1 MNQAEYDLVELP
13 AIEQLCSLGWTYI
26 NGKDLAPDI
35 TSERKYWGDVI
46 LEDTFNHS
54 IQALNPWI
62 NDENLRKVTR
72 SIIKPQVTS
81 LTEANQSFWNTIT
94 SHISVE
100 QDLGKGR
107 KGQTVKLIDFDNAS
121 NNSLIC
127 VNQFKV
133 KGPNQSIIPD
143 IILFVNGL
151 PLVVIE
157 CKSPY
162 IVNPMESGIEQLLR
176 YSNRRTPLDNEGAE
190 KLFYYNQLMIST
202 YRDKARV
209 GTISSSYEYYL
220 EWKDP
225 YPVKLEDGMNSQ
237 QVLIHGLLNP
247 SHLLDIIRNFTTFDA
262 SQGKTVK
269 KIARY
274 QQFRAVHKTIERL
287 KESDKPQERGG
298 VIWHTQGSGKSLTMV
313 FLAIKMRR
321 DTELSGYKLVFLTD
335 RKDLDGQLTN
345 TFRGAQEES
354 IYQAKSISELKTL
367 LSRDAADIVTATV
380 QKFQERES
388 AMDFPVLNESS
399 KIIILSDEA
408 HRTQYG
414 GLGVAI
420 NTALPNAAKVGFTG
434 TPLIKSQKTQ
444 NAFGSYIDTYTIDQA
459 VKDGATNQIVY
470 EGREAVLK
478 VTGDSLDG
486 LFDEYFS
493 DKTTEEKEAIKRK
506 YGTQQAVLEAPQ
518 RIQRICL
525 DIIKHYKEHIAPN
538 GFKGMII
545 TSSRNAAVTYKEQL
559 DAVGD
564 GLESAVIISG
574 SHNDEARFNPYT
586 DRVSQDK
593 AIADFKKPY
602 GTGEGESTL
611 SFLIVKDMLL
621 TGFDAPIAQVLYLDK
636 KMVEHNLLQAIARVN
651 RTAKNKS
658 RGYVV
663 DYYGL
668 SDYLQEALDVFSD
681 TDVEGALVSLKD
693 EIPELKSLHT
703 KVIKYFKGMK
713 LTDVDTCV
721 SSLSDEAHRQNFEQD
736 FRAFTKQLEV
746 IMPDVAAKHFIN
758 DAKALGRIMIAARN
772 LYREESLN
780 ITGAGEKVR
789 RLIEEHV
796 RSLGIDPKIP
806 PIQLLD
812 GNFVDQVNSYK
823 EPKVQASDIESAI
836 KQHITVNIAE
846 DPEYYKKLSERL
858 EDIIKQHDD
867 KWEQLVI
874 ELLELRSEISNDESR
889 NSSPVDAV
897 AAPFYNILKA
907 ELPEVDEA
915 MVIEL
920 TQDLYQEMKNASEL
934 VDFFNKW
941 DEVRTLQKLI
951 KRKLIAK
958 GLNDRLKIKVVIDR
972 LIELAKVKFN

>member
-1 MNQAEYDLVELP
+1 
-13 AIEQLCSLGWTYI
+13 
-26 NGKDLAPDI
+26 
-35 TSERKYWGDVI
+35 
-46 LEDTFNHS
+46 
-54 IQALNPWI
+54 
-62 NDENLRKVTR
+62 
-72 SIIKPQVTS
+72 
-81 LTEANQSFWNTIT
+81 
-94 SHISVE
+94 
-100 QDLGKGR
+100 
-107 KGQTVKLIDFDNAS
+107 
-121 NNSLIC
+121 
-127 VNQFKV
+127 
-133 KGPNQSIIPD
+133 
-143 IILFVNGL
+143 
-151 PLVVIE
+151 
-157 CKSPY
+157 
-162 IVNPMESGIEQLLR
+162 
-176 YSNRRTPLDNEGAE
+176 
-190 KLFYYNQLMIST
+190 
-202 YRDKARV
+202 
-209 GTISSSYEYYL
+209 
-220 EWKDP
+220 
-225 YPVKLEDGMNSQ
+225 
-237 QVLIHGLLNP
+237 
-247 SHLLDIIRNFTTFDA
+247 
-262 SQGKTVK
+262 
-269 KIARY
+269 
-274 QQFRAVHKTIERL
+274 
-287 KESDKPQERGG
+287 
-298 VIWHTQGSGKSLTMV
+298 
-313 FLAIKMRR
+313 
-321 DTELSGYKLVFLTD
+321 
-335 RKDLDGQLTN
+335 
-345 TFRGAQEES
+345 
-354 IYQAKSISELKTL
+354 
-367 LSRDAADIVTATV
+367 
-380 QKFQERES
+380 
-388 AMDFPVLNESS
+388 
-399 KIIILSDEA
+399 
-408 HRTQYG
+408 
-414 GLGVAI
+414 
-420 NTALPNAAKVGFTG
+420 
-434 TPLIKSQKTQ
+434 
-444 NAFGSYIDTYTIDQA
+444 
-459 VKDGATNQIVY
+459 
-470 EGREAVLK
+470 
-478 VTGDSLDG
+478 
-486 LFDEYFS
+486 
-493 DKTTEEKEAIKRK
+493 
-506 YGTQQAVLEAPQ
+506 
-518 RIQRICL
+518 
-525 DIIKHYKEHIAPN
+525 
-538 GFKGMII
+538 
-545 TSSRNAAVTYKEQL
+545 
-559 DAVGD
+559 VGD

-746 IMPDVAAKHFIN
+746 IMPDAASKPFIN

-874 ELLELRSEISNDESR
+874 ELLELRNEISNDESK

-907 ELPEVDEA
+907 ELPEVDES

-941 DEVRTLQKLI
+941 NEIRTLQKLI